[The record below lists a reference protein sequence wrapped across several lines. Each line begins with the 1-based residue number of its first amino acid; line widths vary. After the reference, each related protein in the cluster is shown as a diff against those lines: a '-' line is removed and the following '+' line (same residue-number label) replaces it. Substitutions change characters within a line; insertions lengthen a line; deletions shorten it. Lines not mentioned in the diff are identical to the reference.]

1 MNIICTTDLS
11 PASASA
17 ADAAAALA
25 SKLNEKLLLLHVLES
40 NYAADD
46 SLRTSIRTAT
56 ELRLFDEAARL
67 RQTGVQT
74 EQKMIES
81 STVAGIMSQSEN
93 RGMDLLVMASQK
105 RRSLP
110 GRWFDG
116 GLVERVVKQVEDPVL
131 VVRDAA
137 PIQEWAAGEKILNLF
152 VAIDLTPASDITLQW
167 VRELASTGQCSV
179 TIGYLNWVADEVI
192 RLGLPQTTLF
202 EGSRQL
208 QALLEQELLEKVQ
221 RIFGDIP
228 FGIWVEARSGNA
240 CQQITAKVTELQADL
255 VVVGTRQRGAFAR
268 FWDESVAL
276 GLLHDTP
283 SNLMLVPLRELTEP
297 VEVTRPARI
306 MVPCDFSEIGKQAL
320 RHARSI
326 IAPGGIIFAVHLIDQ
341 IGMTEEEA
349 EKRLREMI
357 ATMPQ
362 NEGLRYETF
371 VDAGLPKD
379 GILQLASRLRVDA
392 ICMGKSGRSG
402 LARAMGSVASAVVTT
417 ATHPVYLI
425 PAG

>member
-11 PASASA
+11 PASAGA

-25 SKLNEKLLLLHVLES
+25 SKLSEKLLLLHVLES
-40 NYAADD
+40 NHSADE
-46 SLRTSIRTAT
+46 SLRTSIRTSA

-67 RQTGVQT
+67 RQTGVEI
-74 EQKMIES
+74 EQKLIES
-81 STVAGIMSQSEN
+81 SPVEGIMSQSEN

-110 GRWFDG
+110 SRWFDG
-116 GLVERVVKQVEDPVL
+116 GLVERIVKQAEDPVL
-131 VVRDAA
+131 VVRDPA
-137 PIQEWAAGEKILNLF
+137 PVQAWVSGGKVLNLF

-167 VRELASTGQCSV
+167 VRELVSQGHCSV

-192 RLGLPQTTLF
+192 RLGLPQSTLF

-208 QALLEQELLEKVQ
+208 QSLLEQELQEKVQ

-240 CQQITAKVTELQADL
+240 CEQIRAKVSELQADL

-276 GLLHDTP
+276 GMLHDA
-283 SNLMLVPLRELTEP
+283 SANLMLVPLRELSEP
-297 VEVTRPARI
+297 VEIPRPFRV
-306 MVPCDFSEIGKQAL
+306 MVPCDFSDVGRLAL

-341 IGMTEEEA
+341 IGMTSEEA

-357 ATMPQ
+357 ESLPQ
-362 NEGLRYETF
+362 EDGIRYETF
-371 VDAGLPKD
+371 VDTGLPKD
-379 GILQLASRLRVDA
+379 GIRQLASRLRVDA

-402 LARAMGSVASAVVTT
+402 LARAMGSVASAVVTMS
-417 ATHPVYLI
+417 THPVYLI
-425 PAG
+425 PA